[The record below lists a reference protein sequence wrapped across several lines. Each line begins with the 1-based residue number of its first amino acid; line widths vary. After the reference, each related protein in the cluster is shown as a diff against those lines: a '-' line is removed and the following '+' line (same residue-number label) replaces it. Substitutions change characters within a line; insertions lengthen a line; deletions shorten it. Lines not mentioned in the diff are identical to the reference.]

1 MSVAIAG
8 IVQESNTFSPVKTR
22 YADFD
27 PVFGAAVLE
36 RHRGKATELGG
47 FIRVLDEA
55 RARIAPVC
63 AAWAVTAGRML
74 RRDYR
79 RLADEFAAHLAR
91 VPRPDGLLLALHG
104 AQTAEGVDDVE
115 GALLARA
122 RQVLGP
128 SLPIVVSLDLHA
140 NVTCALATHATA
152 IVGYHTYPHVD
163 LYETGIR
170 AGRLMMQILW
180 GETKPTIAFRKL
192 PMIVPAENM
201 QTTRGP
207 MQRLIAR
214 AEEWEQKGRALAVS
228 VYGVQPW
235 LDIEE
240 MGCSVVAVAND
251 RRQADRMAD
260 ELARRFWE
268 TRREF
273 SVRLTP
279 PDRAIREALRIPG
292 RPVVLAESSDSTGSG
307 SPGDST
313 GLLRPLVQAR
323 LREPAAIFL
332 VDPQAVARAH
342 RAGVGATLTMA
353 IGGRLDPA
361 RSRPLKVAG
370 RVRLLSD
377 GRWTPR
383 ARGYST
389 GIETSMG
396 RAAVFEV
403 GTVRILMAERSTM
416 TVDPELFRSHGIEPL
431 DMKIVAVKSPNGFRA
446 AYEPIAKGIFV
457 VDTPGA
463 STANFTQLP
472 YRRIPRPLFPFDR
485 STQLPKAS
493 QGTRVRSS
501 GAR

>member
-1 MSVAIAG
+1 MAVAIAG

-27 PVFGAAVLE
+27 PVFGAAVLD

-47 FIRVLDEA
+47 FIRVLDDA
-55 RARIAPVC
+55 RMQIAPVC
-63 AAWAVTAGRML
+63 AGWAVTAGRML
-74 RRDYR
+74 RKDYK
-79 RLADEFAAHLAR
+79 RLADEFAAQLAR
-91 VPRPDGLLLALHG
+91 VRRADGLLLALHG

-140 NVTCALATHATA
+140 NVTRAMATHATA

-170 AGRLMMQILW
+170 AGQLMLQILW
-180 GETKPTIAFRKL
+180 GEAKPTVAFRKL

-201 QTTRGP
+201 QTTDGP
-207 MQRLIAR
+207 MHRLIAW
-214 AEEWEQKGRALAVS
+214 AEEWEQTGRALAVS

-240 MGCSVVAVAND
+240 MGCSVVSVAND
-251 RRQADRMAD
+251 ERDANRMAD
-260 ELARRFWE
+260 ELARGFWQ
-268 TRREF
+268 RRRDF

-279 PDRAIREALRIPG
+279 PERAIREALRIDGGPI
-292 RPVVLAESSDSTGSG
+292 VLAESSDSTGSG

-313 GLLRPLVQAR
+313 GLLRPLVRAK
-323 LREPAAIFL
+323 LNEPAAIFL
-332 VDPQAVARAH
+332 VDPWAVARAH
-342 RAGVGATLTMA
+342 RAGVGATFTMA

-361 RSRPLKVAG
+361 RSRPLTVTG

-389 GIETSMG
+389 GIEVSMG
-396 RAAVFEV
+396 RAAVLEV
-403 GTVRILMAERSTM
+403 GAVHILLAERSTM
-416 TVDPELFRSHGIEPL
+416 TVDPALFRSHGIEPL
-431 DMKIVAVKSPNGFRA
+431 DMKIVAVKSPAGFRA

-463 STANFTQLP
+463 STANFTRLP

-485 STQLPKAS
+485 
-493 QGTRVRSS
+493 RVSWPT
-501 GAR
+501 

>member
-1 MSVAIAG
+1 MPVAVAG

-22 YADFD
+22 YEDFA

-55 RARIAPVC
+55 RLGIAPVC
-63 AAWAVTAGRML
+63 AGWAVTAGRML
-74 RRDYR
+74 RRDFR
-79 RLADEFAAHLAR
+79 RLADEFAAQLAR
-91 VPRPDGLLLALHG
+91 VSRPDGLLLALHG

-122 RQVLGP
+122 REVLGP
-128 SLPIVVSLDLHA
+128 ALPIVVSLDLHA
-140 NVTCALATHATA
+140 NVTRAMAEHATA

-163 LYETGIR
+163 LYETGLR
-170 AGRLMMQILW
+170 AGRVMLQILW
-180 GETKPTIAFRKL
+180 GEAKPVLAYRKL

-207 MQRLIAR
+207 MYRLIAR
-214 AEEWEQKGRALAVS
+214 GQEWERSGRALAVS

-235 LDIEE
+235 LDITE
-240 MGCSVVAVAND
+240 MGCSVVVVGND
-251 RRQADRMAD
+251 RRHTDRMAD
-260 ELARRFWE
+260 DLARRFWD

-273 SVRLTP
+273 AIRLAP
-279 PDRAIREALRIPG
+279 PERAIREALRISG
-292 RPVVLAESSDSTGSG
+292 NPVVLAESSDSTGSG

-313 GLLRPLVQAR
+313 GLLKALVRAR
-323 LREPAAIFL
+323 LTAPAAIFL
-332 VDPQAVARAH
+332 VDPPAVARAH

-353 IGGRLDPA
+353 IGGRFD
-361 RSRPLKVAG
+361 RTHSRPLTVTG

-383 ARGYST
+383 ARGYNT

-396 RAAVFEV
+396 RAAVLEV
-403 GTVRILMAERSTM
+403 GAVRVLLAERSTM
-416 TVDPELFRSHGIEPL
+416 TVDPELYRSHGIEPL

-446 AYEPIAKGIFV
+446 AYEPIAKGIYI
-457 VDTPGA
+457 VDTPGV
-463 STANFTQLP
+463 STANFTRLP
-472 YRRIPRPLFPFDR
+472 YRRIPRPLYPFDR
-485 STQLPKAS
+485 SLRLPKNL
-493 QGTRVRSS
+493 GTP
-501 GAR
+501 